1 MQQPDDGPEPNAESE
16 HEEDHRDDDERHLPV
31 MASGELLS
39 TSETIATTT
48 SGAEPSS
55 SAAVRRRLAAAIPPS
70 DAARRGLRPSRSMR
84 AVERRTTSTLTCS
97 HLCVWRGAV
106 HTRREEEETA
116 VAEFISRATSS
127 HSCCERFNH
136 IITNLFIRRRARTPA
151 ARGLAGRG
159 KCSSS

>member
-97 HLCVWRGAV
+97 HPSRGGGDCSGRV
-106 HTRREEEETA
+106 HQQGDELALLLRE
-116 VAEFISRATSS
+116 I
-127 HSCCERFNH
+127 
-136 IITNLFIRRRARTPA
+136 
-151 ARGLAGRG
+151 
-159 KCSSS
+159 